1 MAEERI
7 KARLLKLDECIRLLE
22 ERQCFDI
29 EKFKSDPMLMDSVER
44 RLQLAVEISKDIVI
58 KDILRD
64 KEGII
69 INAGTNPIQL
79 IRGKG
84 ILSEELISKLIPT
97 VNFRN
102 RIVYDYLGFDP
113 EIVFEVQHYH
123 LKDVKDF
130 ITEII
135 EYYGWSNN

>member
-1 MAEERI
+1 
-7 KARLLKLDECIRLLE
+7 LLE

-44 RLQLAVEISKDIVI
+44 RFQFAIEIVKDILK

-64 KEGII
+64 IEGIVM
-69 INAGTNPIQL
+69 NAGTNPIQL

-84 ILSEELISKLIPT
+84 ILSDELISKLIPT

-102 RIVYDYLGFDP
+102 RIIQDYLGFDP
-113 EIVFEVQHYH
+113 EIVFEVPHHH
-123 LKDVKDF
+123 LQDLRDF
-130 ITEII
+130 
-135 EYYGWSNN
+135 NQ